1 MKVLML
7 STDKNALNADSEVRL
22 RFIEYGK
29 YFDEL
34 HILVLNVG
42 GGERK
47 EEIAKGVWIYATD
60 SFMKVL
66 VPFDAI
72 KIGTRIAK
80 KAGVGVVTAQDPFE
94 VGEVGVQIAKKVG
107 AKLHIQVHTDP
118 TSPWFMKSNPKN
130 VARVGLMMRVLKK
143 ADAIRVV
150 SERVKRG
157 LKSKVVDIVEP
168 SVLPIVHGLVAV
180 QPEKGKPRFPFT
192 ILCMGR
198 LEKEKHWS
206 VAIDVLVEA
215 QKSFPGAG
223 IVFVADG
230 SERERLKGYARSK
243 GLQDSVYFA
252 GWSTKPHEWFG
263 KVHCLLHTG
272 AYEGYGR
279 VLIEAA
285 LAKVPIVTTDV
296 GVVGEVFRLGQDV
309 FACPVDDV
317 ACLSAGVR
325 ELMNN
330 TYIRETIPR
339 QAFDQAVL
347 HVAKYKN
354 AAEMFAE
361 DVKRAIV
368 TK

>member
-29 YFDEL
+29 HFDEL
-34 HILVLNVG
+34 HILVLNTG
-42 GGERK
+42 IGDSK
-47 EEIAKGVWIYATD
+47 EEIAKGVWIYATR
-60 SFMKVL
+60 SLMKAL

-80 KAGVGVVTAQDPFE
+80 KEDVSVVTAQDPFE
-94 VGEVGVQIAKKVG
+94 VGEIGVQIAKKAK

-118 TSPWFMKSNPKN
+118 TSPWFMKNNPKN
-130 VARVGLMMRVLKK
+130 IARVGLMSRVLKK
-143 ADAIRVV
+143 ADAVRVV

-168 SVLPIVHGLVAV
+168 SVLPIVHGLSAV

-192 ILCMGR
+192 ILCVGR
-198 LEKEKHWS
+198 LEKEKHWNT
-206 VAIDVLVEA
+206 AIDVLVES

-223 IVFVADG
+223 IVFVGDG
-230 SERERLKGYARSK
+230 GERRKLEAYAHSK
-243 GLQDSVYFA
+243 GVKNSVHFA

-263 KVHCLLHTG
+263 KAHCLLHTG

-279 VLIEAA
+279 VLVEAA
-285 LAKVPIVTTDV
+285 LAKLPLVSTDV
-296 GVVGEVFRLGQDV
+296 GVVGEVFRLGQDI

-330 TYIRETIPR
+330 TYLRETIPR
-339 QAFDQAVL
+339 QAYDQAIA
-347 HVAKYKN
+347 HIAKYKN
-354 AAEMFAE
+354 FPELFAKDIE
-361 DVKRAIV
+361 RTI
-368 TK
+368 TP